1 MITIVTTEIQHNNE
15 IEIRN
20 EELDKIPNVVSQRII
35 KMFIKFRSYF
45 LFVIPN
51 FPQEILHLSKNK

>member
-35 KMFIKFRSYF
+35 KCETRNN
-45 LFVIPN
+45 L
-51 FPQEILHLSKNK
+51 